1 MFHASM
7 SKDFTAKP
15 KWLCLQL
22 MIYPDVATYMCY
34 NNYIDHFHSPP
45 AWALPRA
52 QLHPA
57 VPQAIRFPTRC
68 SSGCGYK
75 SFMHRCRVFWW
86 QQRIDTSKIFFV
98 TGWFPVYW
106 LVKNAVRYCV
116 KSLLQESFHCLH
128 KEHHTVNALPFT
140 SFCLEKKKLEIY
152 KS

>member
-1 MFHASM
+1 MVM
-7 SKDFTAKP
+7 STAIDIP
-15 KWLCLQL
+15 RRGDVYVLQQL
-22 MIYPDVATYMCY
+22 
-34 NNYIDHFHSPP
+34 HRSFSQPP
-45 AWALPRA
+45 LRGHCPVRQGPRA
-52 QLHPA
+52 VTQLHPA